1 MTERLL
7 EAEVAGVGDKGLEV
21 GVAQEVLTIGLLI
34 AVNAAIAVND
44 VIAVITVITVAL
56 DVLTTV
62 LCLS

>member
-7 EAEVAGVGDKGLEV
+7 EAEVAGVGDEGLEV

-34 AVNAAIAVND
+34 AVNAAIVVDD
-44 VIAVITVITVAL
+44 VIAVNTVIAVGQ